1 MSSIRSAS
9 SSTRICTCDRLV
21 VRCSTWSS
29 SRPGVAIRISQPLRS
44 AAVCGFMSTPPNTT
58 AQRSGVCFA

>member
-9 SSTRICTCDRLV
+9 SSTRIWTCDRFV

-29 SRPGVAIRISQPLRS
+29 NRPGVATSSSQPLRS
-44 AAVCGFMSTPPNTT
+44 AAICGFMSTPPNTT